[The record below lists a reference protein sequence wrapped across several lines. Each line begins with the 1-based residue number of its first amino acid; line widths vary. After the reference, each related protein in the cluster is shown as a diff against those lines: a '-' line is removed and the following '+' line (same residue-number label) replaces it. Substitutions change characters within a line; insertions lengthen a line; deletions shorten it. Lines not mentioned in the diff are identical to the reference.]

1 MDCKKLL
8 QNLVFYPEV
17 YMEFASHSVV
27 DINTAHK
34 IFPVLL
40 DT

>member
-1 MDCKKLL
+1 MDSKKLL
-8 QNLVFYPEV
+8 QNRVFHPEV